1 MFEPIPIYSYLYSY
15 KLVNFSRDINIFK
28 STYINKMKFYQIYTR
43 GKLAIIFFFVF
54 LMESNAQI
62 NLINNSDS
70 SSFSYFNGTILDSKT
85 KNELA
90 FASISVS
97 GSNISTISNSEGKFL
112 IKIPLDKKDASLT
125 ISFLGYKDKVV
136 SIKDLKQEKNILYLD
151 PINMLLKEVVV
162 NVFDANKLFL
172 NVLNNRSKNYGDSAI
187 QMVGFYRES
196 IKKRRSYVSVLES
209 VIDIQKMPYLSGAQD
224 QVNILKGRKNA
235 DYTKIDTVNFKL
247 EGGVFSALYIDLVKD
262 PSVIFSDDVF
272 ELYNFR
278 FEDIT
283 QINDR
288 QVLIISFKQK
298 SNIEDPDPLYS
309 GKLFIDA
316 KSLAI
321 VSAKFQ
327 LNVENKNKAG
337 LIFTRKKPNGV
348 VIYPTEVT
356 YKVDYRLQNG
366 KWIFSY
372 SRGDL
377 SFKLNWDKRIFNTIY
392 NTTFELVNTNW
403 ESKEGKSQFNNQK
416 LSPYVIMSDKIS
428 DVTDV
433 DFWGNYNIIEPEK
446 SIESAIKKIKAKNLK
461 EL

>member
-1 MFEPIPIYSYLYSY
+1 
-15 KLVNFSRDINIFK
+15 
-28 STYINKMKFYQIYTR
+28 MKFHQIYTR

-90 FASISVS
+90 FASITVS

-112 IKIPLDKKDASLT
+112 IKIPTNKQDASLT
-125 ISFLGYKDKVV
+125 ISFLGYKDKVF

-162 NVFDANKLFL
+162 NVFDANKLFI

-298 SNIEDPDPLYS
+298 SNIEDSDPLYS